1 MTRIRVK
8 RQAVAPIIGA
18 VADGG
23 NRQGLSNHA
32 DNHNL
37 VEEVINDD
45 KHHRTVPLI
54 TGQLEQPA
62 NRQ

>member
-1 MTRIRVK
+1 MVRNRVK

-32 DNHNL
+32 DNHNH

-54 TGQLEQPA
+54 TGQPEQPVT
-62 NRQ
+62 RR